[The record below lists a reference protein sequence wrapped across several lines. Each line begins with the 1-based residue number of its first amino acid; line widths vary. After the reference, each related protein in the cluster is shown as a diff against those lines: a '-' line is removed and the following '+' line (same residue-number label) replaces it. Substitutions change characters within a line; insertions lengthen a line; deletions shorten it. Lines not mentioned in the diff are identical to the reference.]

1 MRGQVVAALEGMNN
15 LKEFVSNVTEFMF
28 LNGLKNIS
36 LMQANKKYL

>member
-1 MRGQVVAALEGMNN
+1 MRGQDVAALEGMNN
-15 LKEFVSNVTEFMF
+15 LKEFVSKVTF